1 MNTINFIKNIRK
13 IKGLSP
19 YYEPMNLVFKP
30 AHQLALMIKERSVSA
45 VEVLE
50 AHLKQISQHNFKLNA
65 ICTLNDR
72 ALETAKQAD
81 EALAKGENWGML
93 HGVPITI
100 KDTFEMA
107 GLLTTAGYAPLKD
120 YIPTEDATAV
130 ARLRQAGA
138 IIIGKTSPSQLAGDY
153 QGINDIFP
161 RVNNPWNLEYTPGG
175 STSGGAAA
183 VSALFSPLELAS
195 DIGGSI
201 RHPAHFCGLYGLKP
215 TDRRVPTTGHIGDTT
230 SMDFRCIRQML
241 TVGGLARSI
250 EDLSLCIKI
259 IAGADAR
266 QPDIPPV
273 PLDEVE
279 EKSLD
284 NLKIAWIDELPL
296 YPVAREIK
304 SAMQEVRRKLVDA
317 RINIE
322 SWIPK
327 YDFAAAWEVYY
338 AVGTY
343 NLMYTQ
349 PTHLQNVSF
358 MWKEATQ
365 GNESLRK
372 LSKIPNTVLPIFFQK
387 SLKGYFE
394 ALTKRDNLIAQ
405 MDRELEQWDVWLCPV
420 AMTTAFTHRA
430 KGAAVEVDGRKV
442 PYQMANGAY
451 VVPFNLT
458 GNPVVVIPIGF
469 TKDGLPIGMQIVGKR
484 WKEMELLSI
493 AGKLDE
499 IVGEFR
505 SPSLY

>member
-1 MNTINFIKNIRK
+1 MDD
-13 IKGLSP
+13 
-19 YYEPMNLVFKP
+19 LVFKP
-30 AHQLALMIKERSVSA
+30 AYQLARMIRECQVSS
-45 VEVLE
+45 VEVLQ
-50 AHLKQISQHNFKLNA
+50 AYLDRISVHNSKLNA
-65 ICTLNDR
+65 ICTLNEK

-81 EALAKGENWGML
+81 EALVKGENWGLL

-100 KDTFEMA
+100 KDTFETK
-107 GLLTTAGYAPLKD
+107 GLRTTAGYEPLKN

-161 RVNNPWNLEYTPGG
+161 RVNNPWNLEYTSGG

-183 VSALFSPLELAS
+183 VLAGFSSLELAS
-195 DIGGSI
+195 DNGGSI

-230 SMDFRCIRQML
+230 NMDFRCIRQMF
-241 TVGGLARSI
+241 TVGGLARSV
-250 EDLSLCIKI
+250 EDLRLCIKN

-279 EKSLD
+279 EKRLE
-284 NLKIAWIDELPL
+284 NLKIAWIDEIPL

-304 SAMQEVRRKLVDA
+304 SAMQSVREKLADA
-317 RINIE
+317 RINIQ

-327 YDFAAAWEVYY
+327 YDFAAAWKVFY

-343 NLMYTQ
+343 NLVYTQ
-349 PTHLQNVSF
+349 PTDLKNIREQMTF
-358 MWKEATQ
+358 LFREATE
-365 GNESLRK
+365 GENELREI
-372 LSKIPNTVLPIFFQK
+372 SKVPSISLPIFMKK
-387 SLKGYFE
+387 SLQGYFE
-394 ALTKRDNLIAQ
+394 ALTQRDNLIAQ

-430 KGAAVEVDGRKV
+430 KGAAIEIDGKKV

-451 VVPFNLT
+451 IVPFNLT

-469 TKDGLPIGMQIVGKR
+469 TQDGLPIGMQIVGKR

-493 AGKLDE
+493 AQKLDE
-499 IVGEFR
+499 IVGGFR
-505 SPSLY
+505 IPSLQGSAL

>member
-1 MNTINFIKNIRK
+1 MSELI
-13 IKGLSP
+13 
-19 YYEPMNLVFKP
+19 FKP
-30 AHQLALMIKERSVSA
+30 AYQLAGMIRERKVSS

-50 AHLKQISQHNFKLNA
+50 AHLNQISQHNSKLNA
-65 ICTLNDR
+65 ICTLNQN

-81 EALAKGENWGML
+81 AALAKGENWGVL

-100 KDTFEMA
+100 KDTFETA
-107 GLLTTAGYAPLKD
+107 GLRTTAGYEPLKN

-138 IIIGKTSPSQLAGDY
+138 IIIGKTTPSQLAGDY

-161 RVNNPWNLEYTPGG
+161 LVNNPWNLEYTPGG

-183 VSALFSPLELAS
+183 VAALFSSLELGS

-230 SMDFRCIRQML
+230 SMDFRCIRQMF

-259 IAGADAR
+259 ITGADAR

-273 PLDEVE
+273 ALDEVE
-279 EKSLD
+279 GKSLE
-284 NLKIAWIDELPL
+284 NLKIAWIDEIPL

-304 SAMQEVRRKLVDA
+304 SAMQSVRKKLADA
-317 RINIE
+317 QVGVE

-327 YDFAAAWEVYY
+327 YDFEKAWEVYY

-349 PTHLQNVSF
+349 PSDLKNASF
-358 MWKEATQ
+358 IWREATQ
-365 GNESLRK
+365 GDKGLRK
-372 LSKIPNTVLPIFFQK
+372 LSKIPNVVLPIFLQK
-387 SLKGYFE
+387 SLKGYFQ
-394 ALTKRDNLIAQ
+394 ALTERDNLIAQ
-405 MDRELEQWDVWLCPV
+405 MDKELKQWDVWLCPV
-420 AMTTAFTHRA
+420 AMTTAFTHRN
-430 KGAAVEVDGRKV
+430 KGAAVEIDGRKV

-458 GNPVVVIPIGF
+458 GHPVVVIPIGF

-493 AGKLDE
+493 AQKLDE
-499 IVGEFR
+499 IVGGFR
-505 SPSLY
+505 NPDRFSLQTTV

>member
-1 MNTINFIKNIRK
+1 MNELI
-13 IKGLSP
+13 
-19 YYEPMNLVFKP
+19 FKP
-30 AHQLALMIKERSVSA
+30 AYQLARMIKERQVSS

-50 AHLKQISQHNFKLNA
+50 AYLNQISRHNSKLNA
-65 ICTLNDR
+65 ICTLNEN

-81 EALAKGENWGML
+81 EALAKGKNWGLL

-100 KDTFEMA
+100 KDNFETK
-107 GLLTTAGYAPLKD
+107 GLLTTAGYEPFKN
-120 YIPTEDATAV
+120 YIPTEDATTV

-161 RVNNPWNLEYTPGG
+161 LVNNPWNLEYTPGG

-183 VSALFSPLELAS
+183 LAAGFSPLELAS

-201 RHPAHFCGLYGLKP
+201 RQPAHFCGLYGLKP

-230 SMDFRCIRQML
+230 NMDFRCIRQML
-241 TVGGLARSI
+241 VAGGLARSI

-259 IAGADAR
+259 IAGADNR

-273 PLDEVE
+273 PLDEVD

-284 NLKIAWIDELPL
+284 KLKIAWIDELPL

-304 SAMQEVRRKLVDA
+304 SAMQAARKKLADA
-317 RINIE
+317 GVNVE

-327 YDFAAAWEVYY
+327 YDFATAWEVFY
-338 AVGTY
+338 AVATY
-343 NLMYTQ
+343 NLMFIQGTDFKNLRQ
-349 PTHLQNVSF
+349 QMAFL
-358 MWKEATQ
+358 WREATE
-365 GNESLRK
+365 GVSELREI
-372 LSKIPNTVLPIFFQK
+372 SKVPNISLPIFMKK
-387 SLKGYFE
+387 SLQGYFE
-394 ALTKRDNLIAQ
+394 ALTQRDNLIAQ

-430 KGAAVEVDGRKV
+430 KGAAVEIDGRKV

-458 GNPVVVIPIGF
+458 GHPVVVVPIGF
-469 TKDGLPIGMQIVGKR
+469 TQDGLPIGMQIVGKR
-484 WKEMELLSI
+484 WKEMELLNI

-499 IVGEFR
+499 IIGDFR
-505 SPSLY
+505 LPVSLQGSAL

>member
-1 MNTINFIKNIRK
+1 M
-13 IKGLSP
+13 S
-19 YYEPMNLVFKP
+19 ELVFAP
-30 AHQLALMIKERSVSA
+30 AYQLARMIKQGEVSSV
-45 VEVLE
+45 ELLE
-50 AHLKQISQHNFKLNA
+50 AYLDQISEHNSKLNA
-65 ICTLNDR
+65 ICTLNEQ
-72 ALETAKQAD
+72 ALETAKRAD
-81 EALAKGENWGML
+81 EALAKGENWGLL

-100 KDTFEMA
+100 KDTFETA
-107 GLLTTAGYAPLKD
+107 GLRTTAGYKPLKN

-130 ARLRQAGA
+130 SRLRKAGA
-138 IIIGKTSPSQLAGDY
+138 IIIGKTTPSQLAGDY

-161 RVNNPWNLEYTPGG
+161 LVNNPWNLEYTPGG

-183 VSALFSPLELAS
+183 VIAGFSAFELGS
-195 DIGGSI
+195 DNGGSI

-230 SMDFRCIRQML
+230 SMDFRCIRQMF

-259 IAGADAR
+259 IAGADNR

-273 PLDEVE
+273 PLNQVE
-279 EKSLD
+279 EKKLEH
-284 NLKIAWIDELPL
+284 LRIAWIDEIPL

-304 SAMQEVRRKLVDA
+304 SAMQSVRKKLGDA
-317 RINIE
+317 QVNIE

-349 PTHLQNVSF
+349 PTDLKNASF
-358 MWKEATQ
+358 MWREATK
-365 GNESLRK
+365 GDKSLRK
-372 LSKIPNTVLPIFFQK
+372 LSNIPNVVLPIFLQK
-387 SLKGYFE
+387 SLKGYFA
-394 ALTKRDNLIAQ
+394 ALTERDNLIAQ

-420 AMTTAFTHRA
+420 AMTAAFTHRA
-430 KGAAVEVDGRKV
+430 KGAAVEIDGRKV
-442 PYQMANGAY
+442 PYMMANGAY
-451 VVPFNLT
+451 LVPFNLT
-458 GNPVVVIPIGF
+458 GHPVVVIPIGF

-493 AGKLDE
+493 ARKLDE
-499 IVGEFR
+499 IVGGFDI
-505 SPSLY
+505 PVSLQGSAFN

>member
-1 MNTINFIKNIRK
+1 MND
-13 IKGLSP
+13 
-19 YYEPMNLVFKP
+19 LVFKL
-30 AHQLALMIKERSVSA
+30 AYQLARMIKERQVSA

-50 AHLKQISQHNFKLNA
+50 AHLNQISGHNSKLNA
-65 ICTLNDR
+65 ICTLNEK

-81 EALAKGENWGML
+81 AALASCENWGAL

-100 KDTFEMA
+100 KDTFETA
-107 GLLTTAGYAPLKD
+107 GLRTTAGYEPLRNN
-120 YIPTEDATAV
+120 IPREDATAV

-183 VSALFSPLELAS
+183 VSAGFSPLELAS

-215 TDRRVPTTGHIGDTT
+215 TDRRVSTTGHIGDTT

-250 EDLSLCIKI
+250 EDLKLCIKI
-259 IAGADAR
+259 ISGADAR
-266 QPDIPPV
+266 KPDIPPV
-273 PLDEVE
+273 ALDEAD
-279 EKSLD
+279 EKSLE
-284 NLKIAWIDELPL
+284 NLRIAWIDEIPL

-304 SAMQEVRRKLVDA
+304 SAMQAVRKKLVDA

-322 SWIPK
+322 SWIPN

-338 AVGTY
+338 AVGVY

-349 PTHLQNVSF
+349 PTDLKNISF
-358 MWKEATQ
+358 MWREATQ
-365 GNESLRK
+365 GDKSLRK
-372 LSKIPNTVLPIFFQK
+372 LSKIPNILLPIFIKK

-394 ALTKRDNLIAQ
+394 ALTQRDNLIAQ
-405 MDRELEQWDVWLCPV
+405 MDKELERWDVWLCPV

-430 KGAAVEVDGRKV
+430 KGAAVEIDGRRV

-451 VVPFNLT
+451 LVPFNLT
-458 GNPVVVIPIGF
+458 GHPVVVIPIGF
-469 TKDGLPIGMQIVGKR
+469 TKGGLPIGMQIVGKR

-499 IVGEFR
+499 IIGGFQR
-505 SPSLY
+505 LSGY

>member
-1 MNTINFIKNIRK
+1 MNDD
-13 IKGLSP
+13 
-19 YYEPMNLVFKP
+19 LVFTP
-30 AHQLALMIKERSVSA
+30 AYQLAQMIKQRQVSA

-50 AHLKQISQHNFKLNA
+50 AYLNQISQNNSKLNA
-65 ICTLNDR
+65 ICTLNEN

-81 EALAKGENWGML
+81 EALTKGEDWGLL

-100 KDTFEMA
+100 KDTFETK
-107 GLLTTAGYAPLKD
+107 GLRTTAGYEPLKN

-161 RVNNPWNLEYTPGG
+161 VVNNPWNLKYTPGG

-183 VSALFSPLELAS
+183 LAAGFSTLELAS
-195 DIGGSI
+195 DNGGSI
-201 RHPAHFCGLYGLKP
+201 RQPAHFCGLYGLKP

-230 SMDFRCIRQML
+230 SMDFRCIRQMF

-250 EDLSLCIKI
+250 EDLKLCIKV
-259 IAGADAR
+259 IAGADNR

-273 PLDEVE
+273 PLDEVD
-279 EKSLD
+279 EKNLE
-284 NLKIAWIDELPL
+284 NLKIAWIDEIPL

-304 SAMQEVRRKLVDA
+304 SVMQAVRKKLVDA
-317 RINIE
+317 RVDVE
-322 SWIPK
+322 SWIPQ
-327 YDFAAAWEVYY
+327 YDFAKAWEVFY

-343 NLMYTQ
+343 NLMYIQGTDFK
-349 PTHLQNVSF
+349 NVREQMAF
-358 MWKEATQ
+358 LWREATE
-365 GNESLRK
+365 GESELREI
-372 LSKIPNTVLPIFFQK
+372 SKVPSISLPIFMKK
-387 SLKGYFE
+387 SLQGYFA
-394 ALTKRDNLIAQ
+394 ALTQRDNLIAQ

-430 KGAAVEVDGRKV
+430 KGAAVEIDGRKV

-451 VVPFNLT
+451 VIPFNLT
-458 GNPVVVIPIGF
+458 GHPVVVIPIGF

-493 AGKLDE
+493 AEKLDE
-499 IVGEFR
+499 IIMGFR
-505 SPSLY
+505 LPISL

>member
-1 MNTINFIKNIRK
+1 MND
-13 IKGLSP
+13 
-19 YYEPMNLVFKP
+19 LVFTP
-30 AHQLALMIKERSVSA
+30 AHRLARMIKEGSVSA

-50 AHLKQISQHNFKLNA
+50 AHLNQISGHNSKLNA
-65 ICTLNDR
+65 ICTSNQN

-100 KDTFEMA
+100 KDTFETA
-107 GLLTTAGYAPLKD
+107 GLRTTAGYEPLRD

-130 ARLRQAGA
+130 MRLRKAGA

-153 QGINDIFP
+153 QGINDIFSH
-161 RVNNPWNLEYTPGG
+161 VNNPWNLEYTPGG

-183 VSALFSPLELAS
+183 VSAGFSSLELAS
-195 DIGGSI
+195 DNGGSI

-215 TDRRVPTTGHIGDTT
+215 TDRRVTTTGHIGDTT
-230 SMDFRCIRQML
+230 SMDFRCIRQMF

-250 EDLSLCIKI
+250 EDLKLCIKI
-259 IAGADAR
+259 ITGADAR

-273 PLDEVE
+273 PLDEAD
-279 EKSLD
+279 EKSLE
-284 NLKIAWIDELPL
+284 NFRIAWIDEIPL

-304 SAMQEVRRKLVDA
+304 SAMQSVRKKLTDA
-317 RINIE
+317 LNVE

-327 YDFAAAWEVYY
+327 YDFEKGWEVFY

-349 PTHLQNVSF
+349 PTDFKNVREQMTF
-358 MWKEATQ
+358 LWREATQ
-365 GNESLRK
+365 GDKSLRK
-372 LSKIPNTVLPIFFQK
+372 LSKIPNVVLPIFMKK

-394 ALTKRDNLIAQ
+394 ALTERDNLIAQ
-405 MDRELEQWDVWLCPV
+405 MDKELEQWDVWLCPV
-420 AMTTAFTHRA
+420 AMTTAFTHRD
-430 KGAAVEVDGRKV
+430 KGAAVEIDGRKV

-458 GNPVVVIPIGF
+458 GHPVVVIPIGF

-493 AGKLDE
+493 AGKLDQ
-499 IVGEFR
+499 IVGGFKH
-505 SPSLY
+505 PSLY

>member
-1 MNTINFIKNIRK
+1 MND
-13 IKGLSP
+13 
-19 YYEPMNLVFKP
+19 LVFTP
-30 AHQLALMIKERSVSA
+30 AHQLARMIKQREVST

-50 AHLKQISQHNFKLNA
+50 AHLNQISQHNSKLNA
-65 ICTLNDR
+65 ICTLNQN

-81 EALAKGENWGML
+81 AALASYENWGAL

-100 KDTFEMA
+100 KDTFETA
-107 GLLTTAGYAPLKD
+107 GLRTTAGYEPLRN

-130 ARLRQAGA
+130 MRLRQAGA

-161 RVNNPWNLEYTPGG
+161 RVNNPWNLEYTSGG

-183 VSALFSPLELAS
+183 VSAGFSPLELAS

-250 EDLSLCIKI
+250 EDLKLCIKI

-273 PLDEVE
+273 PLDEVK
-279 EKSLD
+279 EK
-284 NLKIAWIDELPL
+284 NLENLRIAWIDEIPL

-304 SAMQEVRRKLVDA
+304 SAMQAVRKKLANAQV
-317 RINIE
+317 NVE

-327 YDFAAAWEVYY
+327 YDFEKGWEVYY

-349 PTHLQNVSF
+349 PTDLKNVGF

-365 GNESLRK
+365 GDKLLRK
-372 LSKIPNTVLPIFFQK
+372 LSKIPSVVLPIFLQK

-394 ALTKRDNLIAQ
+394 ALTERDNLIAQ
-405 MDRELEQWDVWLCPV
+405 MDRELQQCDVWLCPV
-420 AMTTAFTHRA
+420 AMTTAFTHRD
-430 KGAAVEVDGRKV
+430 KGAAVEIDGRKV

-458 GNPVVVIPIGF
+458 GHPVVVIPIGF

-493 AGKLDE
+493 ALMLDE
-499 IVGEFR
+499 IIGGFR
-505 SPSLY
+505 NPDRFSLQTTV